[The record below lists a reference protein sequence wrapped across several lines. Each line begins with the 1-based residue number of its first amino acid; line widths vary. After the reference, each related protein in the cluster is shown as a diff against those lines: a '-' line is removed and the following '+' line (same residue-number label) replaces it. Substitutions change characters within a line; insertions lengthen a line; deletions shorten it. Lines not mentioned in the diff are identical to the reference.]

1 MATGHGGF
9 SSIHADSVE
18 ATLTRLASSP
28 MDIPKQLI
36 ANTLD
41 IITLQLKLR
50 VKDRSVRRIIQ
61 ISEIAGLDDE
71 TNKIKTHEFFKWD
84 PITDV
89 HKCSGNSIV
98 LNKIKERLGESTEKI
113 NDELRKRKLAI
124 EWMVKNDIRQQKDV
138 ADNVHEF
145 YTDSERFYE
154 RKRLGV

>member
-1 MATGHGGF
+1 
-9 SSIHADSVE
+9 
-18 ATLTRLASSP
+18 

-41 IITLQLKLR
+41 IITLQLKIR
-50 VKDRSVRRIIQ
+50 VKERSVRRIIQ

-71 TNKIKTHEFFKWD
+71 TGDIKTHDFFKWD

-98 LNKIKERLGESTEKI
+98 LNKIKERIGESTETI
-113 NDELRKRKLAI
+113 NEELRKRKLAI

-138 ADNVHEF
+138 AREIHEF
-145 YTDSERFYE
+145 YTDSERFSE